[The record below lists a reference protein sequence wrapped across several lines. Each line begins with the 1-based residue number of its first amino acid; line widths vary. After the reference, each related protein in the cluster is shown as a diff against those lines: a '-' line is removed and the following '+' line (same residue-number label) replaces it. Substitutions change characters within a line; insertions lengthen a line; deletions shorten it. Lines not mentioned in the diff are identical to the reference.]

1 MKTNFINRIYRAI
14 KIDPQIE
21 GLYNNRCWAKY
32 KLGKFKKALIDCDQA
47 LLLNPKDSYAY
58 DSRGDVKFA
67 LGDKKGACSDYKNAI
82 SNGYKER
89 EEYLASKEGSWCRN
103 MPN

>member
-1 MKTNFINRIYRAI
+1 M
-14 KIDPQIE
+14 
-21 GLYNNRCWAKY
+21 
-32 KLGKFKKALIDCDQA
+32 KFKKALIDCDQA

-67 LGDKKGACSDYKNAI
+67 LGDKEGACIDYKNAI

-89 EEYLASKEGSWCRN
+89 EGYLASEEGSWCRN